1 MPEDDEINMKRHL
14 RGIVDKAAWLTVDAS
29 TPEPD
34 VIHCLSKAPLASPPH
49 SQLNSRSKNVCLTYQ
64 RKLSQF
70 DELLQTIVQLRR
82 ETGMAEVSLLRQS
95 HVQIP
100 LETKSGLVGL
110 LQRCWFYLRR
120 PVLQVGPSCCAH
132 RQIAFLLSLVL
143 SGITVFTEVT
153 TVLFRLTKR
162 QLSPFSW
169 AYSLN
174 VVSSVRVLL
183 GSVNLL

>member
-1 MPEDDEINMKRHL
+1 
-14 RGIVDKAAWLTVDAS
+14 
-29 TPEPD
+29 
-34 VIHCLSKAPLASPPH
+34 
-49 SQLNSRSKNVCLTYQ
+49 
-64 RKLSQF
+64 
-70 DELLQTIVQLRR
+70 
-82 ETGMAEVSLLRQS
+82 MAEVSLLSSS

-100 LETKSGLVGL
+100 LETKSGFVGM
-110 LQRCWFYLRR
+110 LQRCWFYIRR
-120 PVLQVGPSCCAH
+120 PVLQVGAFDRTHS
-132 RQIAFLLSLVL
+132 QIAFVLSLVL